1 MVQQTNPPD
10 AQKPRPGELRA
21 RRMRTAETNQLFYCL
36 RRTPFGPVAVVW
48 SAHRELPRIY
58 RVLLSKPRLSAKR
71 RVQTF
76 FPDARRSPCTE
87 IDLVAD
93 QIMAFLAGEDIRF
106 SLDIAHLDLCSQFQ
120 QRVLRA
126 EHGIPRGSVSTYQ
139 RIANHLGNRKGARAV
154 GTALATNPFPIII
167 PCHRAVR
174 SDGTLGGYQGGLGMK
189 QTLLK
194 MEGILFDASGRIVI
208 EELFY

>member
-1 MVQQTNPPD
+1 
-10 AQKPRPGELRA
+10 
-21 RRMRTAETNQLFYCL
+21 MRTAETNQLFYCL

-48 SAHRELPRIY
+48 SVHREQPRIR
-58 RVLLSKPRLSAKR
+58 RVLLSKPELSAER
-71 RVQTF
+71 RIQTF
-76 FPDARRSPCTE
+76 FPDARRSSCTE

-93 QIMAFLAGEDIRF
+93 KIMAFLTGEDIRF

-120 QRVLRA
+120 QKVLRA

-139 RIANHLGNRKGARAV
+139 RIANHLGNRNGARAV

-167 PCHRAVR
+167 PCHRAIR

-194 MEGILFDASGRIVI
+194 MEGIFFEASGRIVT

>member
-1 MVQQTNPPD
+1 
-10 AQKPRPGELRA
+10 
-21 RRMRTAETNQLFYCL
+21 MRTTEASQLSCCL
-36 RRTPFGPVAVVW
+36 RRTPFGPVAVLW
-48 SAHRELPRIY
+48 SVHREQPRIR
-58 RVLLSKPRLSAKR
+58 RVLLSKPELSAER
-71 RVQTF
+71 FVQIS
-76 FPDARRSPCTE
+76 FPDVKHSSCVE

-93 QIMAFLAGEDIRF
+93 QIMTFLTGENIRF

-120 QRVLRA
+120 QDVLRA

-139 RIANHLGNRKGARAV
+139 RIAKYLGNRNGARAV

-167 PCHRAVR
+167 PCHRAIR

-194 MEGILFDASGRIVI
+194 MEGILFNASGRIVT

>member
-1 MVQQTNPPD
+1 MVQQTTLPN
-10 AQKPRPGELRA
+10 AQKVRSGELRA
-21 RRMRTAETNQLFYCL
+21 RRMRTAEANQLFYCL

-48 SAHRELPRIY
+48 SVHGDQPRIR
-58 RVLLSKPRLSAKR
+58 RVLLSKARISAKR
-71 RVQTF
+71 RVQIF
-76 FPDARRSPCTE
+76 FPDARRSSCAE

-106 SLDIAHLDLCSQFQ
+106 SLDTVRLELCSQFQ

-139 RIANHLGNRKGARAV
+139 RIAKYLGNRNSARAV

-167 PCHRAVR
+167 PCHRAIR
-174 SDGTLGGYQGGLGMK
+174 SDGTLGGYQGGPGMK
-189 QTLLK
+189 ETLLK
-194 MEGILFDASGRIVI
+194 MEGILFDASGRIVTNGF
-208 EELFY
+208 FY